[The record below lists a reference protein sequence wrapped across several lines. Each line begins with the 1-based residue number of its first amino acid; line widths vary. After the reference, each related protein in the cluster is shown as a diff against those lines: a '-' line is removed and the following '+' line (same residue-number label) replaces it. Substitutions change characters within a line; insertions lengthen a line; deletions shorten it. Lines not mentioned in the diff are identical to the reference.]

1 MIISLA
7 VALVLSVLVGWLIAR
22 SRHSDVATLDPSL
35 KPPTIGTNRPV
46 KGERLPSITL
56 SSADG
61 TQISTDDLVGQ
72 PMVINVWGSTCG
84 PCKKELPDF
93 AAAHLDYG
101 DRVRFVGVD
110 YLPPSDL
117 EEQFARS
124 RGVQYELLYDATG
137 DFVNTMEI
145 AAFPITLFV
154 AADGTIVQQT
164 GQLDRTKLTA
174 LIESDLL

>member
-1 MIISLA
+1 MIVSLA
-7 VALVLSVLVGWLIAR
+7 IALVLSVLVGWLVAR
-22 SRHSDVATLDPSL
+22 SGSSDVVTLDPSV

-46 KGERLPSITL
+46 QGEHLPSLSL

-61 TQISTDDLVGQ
+61 STLSTDDLLGQ
-72 PMVINVWGSTCG
+72 PLVINVWGSTCG

-93 AAAHLDYG
+93 AATHLVYG

-124 RGVQYELLYDATG
+124 RGVQYELLYDAAGT
-137 DFVNTMEI
+137 FVDTMQI

-154 AADGTIVQQT
+154 AADGTIVKQT
-164 GQLDRTKLTA
+164 GQLDRTKLSA
-174 LIESDLL
+174 LIESELL

>member
-1 MIISLA
+1 MSLA
-7 VALVLSVLVGWLIAR
+7 VALALSVLVGWLVAR
-22 SRHSDVATLDPSL
+22 SGSTDVATLDQSV

-46 KGERLPSITL
+46 KGERLPAITL
-56 SSADG
+56 ATADG
-61 TQISTDDLVGQ
+61 STFSTAELVGQ

-93 AAAHLDYG
+93 AATHLVFG

-117 EEQFARS
+117 EEEFARS

-137 DFVNTMEI
+137 EFVDTMQI
-145 AAFPITLFV
+145 AAFPVTLFV
-154 AADGTIVQQT
+154 SSDGTIVQQT
-164 GQLDRTKLTA
+164 GQLDSARLTA
-174 LIESDLL
+174 LIESELL